1 MSVIALFT
9 WILTAAFGLFLLAV
23 WLIEYDRD
31 YQRSA
36 ATRLPI
42 PVISAHVLL
51 AVTGLVVWVGYL
63 LADSRRL
70 AWAAAIILVVVA
82 TLGLIMAFR
91 WFGVYRKFT
100 AARTGAAPSAGPAIP
115 PERNFPLPVVI
126 AHGIF
131 AVATVTLV
139 VLTAVGVSVD

>member
-82 TLGLIMAFR
+82 TLGLIMAF
-91 WFGVYRKFT
+91 
-100 AARTGAAPSAGPAIP
+100 AGLGCTENSLP
-115 PERNFPLPVVI
+115 PEPVSRPAQGLLSRRN
-126 AHGIF
+126 
-131 AVATVTLV
+131 AT
-139 VLTAVGVSVD
+139 SRCRWS